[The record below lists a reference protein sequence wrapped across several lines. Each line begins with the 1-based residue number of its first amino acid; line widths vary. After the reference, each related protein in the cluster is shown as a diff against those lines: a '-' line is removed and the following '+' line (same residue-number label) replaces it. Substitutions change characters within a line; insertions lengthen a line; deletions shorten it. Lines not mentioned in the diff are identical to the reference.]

1 MTTGKSACGWTCR
14 GKKRYLIPL
23 GLLLFVLLQSIP
35 WNYLRYAAEV
45 AGRFPEVDRAV
56 VSVEG
61 EGART
66 ILDPTELAAYK
77 EALEP
82 TTILSGDSM
91 EIREAVVREVGE
103 VDALSQSEIRE
114 AVVREVGEVA
124 FYIGREELVRVQLY
138 LLDETAGEKWGR
150 PTEAGLLI
158 GQVDLVFRRL
168 GSRVALDDRAGKGA
182 EEWTFRSPTMR
193 KTAGTGRP
201 GF

>member
-1 MTTGKSACGWTCR
+1 MRTYDNR
-14 GKKRYLIPL
+14 EERLRMDLQGKKRYLIPL

-61 EGART
+61 EAPRT

-91 EIREAVVREVGE
+91 EIQKAVIREVAE
-103 VDALSQSEIRE
+103 VT
-114 AVVREVGEVA
+114 

-168 GSRVALDDRAGKGA
+168 GSRAAAG
-182 EEWTFRSPTMR
+182 
-193 KTAGTGRP
+193 
-201 GF
+201 